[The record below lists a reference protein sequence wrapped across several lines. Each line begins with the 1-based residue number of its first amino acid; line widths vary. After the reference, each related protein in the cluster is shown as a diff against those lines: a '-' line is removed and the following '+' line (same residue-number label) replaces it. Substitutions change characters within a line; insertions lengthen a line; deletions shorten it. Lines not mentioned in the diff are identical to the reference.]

1 MLQQRI
7 GSEIDS
13 STRLADRER
22 CPCLQSRG
30 DRPIDGG
37 NNSATV
43 AVAAAAEVSG
53 YKMAVGEEEKRDG
66 RSVNE

>member
-1 MLQQRI
+1 MSLPAKPWR
-7 GSEIDS
+7 S
-13 STRLADRER
+13 
-22 CPCLQSRG
+22 
-30 DRPIDGG
+30 IDGG

>member
-1 MLQQRI
+1 MSLPAKPRR
-7 GSEIDS
+7 S
-13 STRLADRER
+13 
-22 CPCLQSRG
+22 
-30 DRPIDGG
+30 IDGG